1 MLERNIA
8 LDETPSIF
16 GIRECSDSN
25 EIYFIKSEVLLQ

>member
-8 LDETPSIF
+8 LHIV